1 MARSQELAR
10 LFQQPDSPTHRRYEI
25 CRAYFYES
33 APADEIAKRF
43 QLHSCSVRAIVRD
56 FAHHPDVNSLFTP
69 TRSGPKASPKRE
81 AIHERACAL
90 RRQGATLADIRSAL
104 EQDGFDVSE
113 SYLFRL
119 LRRAGVVT
127 VRQRRA
133 TPPPGEYA
141 KDGSVVP
148 DIADVR
154 ELVLDDGRQFHTDVA
169 GLFLFFPLLLDLDL
183 PQAVSDAKLPGS
195 KQIPPLQAL
204 LALLAPKLIGKR
216 RVSHIS
222 DLCNDEG
229 AGLFAGLNVLP
240 KTTYATDY
248 SYKTERAMTER
259 LVAAVIAKI
268 PLGDPPLS
276 FNLDFHTVPF
286 RGVESD
292 LENHWVPMRNRGL
305 TSVMAFVAQAA
316 GRRVICYATA
326 NILRDEADRMV
337 PKFADYWK
345 EQTGQYPARL
355 LFDSRA
361 TTYAGLNQLAQR
373 RVGFITIRRRGPG
386 MLARVE
392 RLPAGRWKSCQITQA
407 KGKRRQVHYVDEC
420 IRLDGYEGNVRQ
432 LIVKGLGREYPTFF
446 LTNDLPQPET
456 AREVI
461 QTYARRNHVENQLGE
476 QITFFHLDCLCSDVR
491 LNVDFDL
498 ALTVLADLLYR
509 RLAERLKGFR
519 RTGPSKLFRKFVN
532 SSGNIEITAKGIIVR
547 LSKRA
552 HNPLLKEAD
561 LTEPTLPVPWLGGRS
576 VRLMCPCGPESGD
589 LSHPTVMHSSCT
601 RTHAC
606 YLGVN

>member
-1 MARSQELAR
+1 MARSQEISR
-10 LFQQPDSPTHRRYEI
+10 LFQNPDSPAHRRYEI

-43 QLHSCSVRAIVRD
+43 HLHSCSVRAIVRD
-56 FAHHPDVNSLFTP
+56 FARHPDIDSLFTAAR
-69 TRSGPKASPKRE
+69 TGPKTSPKRD

-90 RRQGATLADIRSAL
+90 RHQGATLADIRAAL
-104 EQDGFDVSE
+104 QTDGFDVSE

-119 LRRAGVVT
+119 LRRAGVAAT
-127 VRQRRA
+127 RQRRS
-133 TPPPGEYA
+133 TPLPGEYA

-148 DIADVR
+148 EIADVR
-154 ELVLDDGRQFHTDVA
+154 ELALDDGRQFPTKVA
-169 GLFLFFPLLLDLDL
+169 GLFLFLPLLLDLDL

-216 RVSHIS
+216 RVSHIC

-268 PLGDPPLS
+268 PLGDPPHS
-276 FNLDFHTVPF
+276 FNLDFHTIPF
-286 RGVESD
+286 RGGEPD

-305 TSVMAFVAQAA
+305 PSVVAFVAQAV

-337 PKFADYWK
+337 SKFADYWK
-345 EQTGQYPARL
+345 EQTGHYPARL

-361 TTYAGLNQLAQR
+361 TTYAGLNQLTQR
-373 RVGFITIRRRGPG
+373 QVGFITIRRRGPG

-392 RLPAGRWKSCQITQA
+392 RLPAERWQSCQITQS
-407 KGKRRQVHYVDEC
+407 KGKRRRVQYVDEWVK
-420 IRLDGYEGNVRQ
+420 LDDYEGTVRQ
-432 LIVKGLGREYPTFF
+432 LIVTGLGRESPTFF
-446 LTNDLPQPET
+446 LTNDLPQPQT
-456 AREVI
+456 AREAI

-498 ALTVLADLLYR
+498 TLTVLADLLYR
-509 RLAERLKGFR
+509 RLAERLKGFS
-519 RTGPSKLFRKFVN
+519 RTSPSNLFRKFVD
-532 SSGNIEITAKGIIVR
+532 SSGDIEITAQGVIVR
-547 LSKRA
+547 LSKLA
-552 HNPLLKEAD
+552 HNPLLKEAG
-561 LTEPTLPVPWLGGRS
+561 LTKPTQPVPWLRGRS
-576 VRLMCPCGPESGD
+576 VRLVCP
-589 LSHPTVMHSSCT
+589 
-601 RTHAC
+601 
-606 YLGVN
+606 

>member
-1 MARSQELAR
+1 MARSQEISR
-10 LFQQPDSPTHRRYEI
+10 LFQNPDSPAHRRYEI

-43 QLHSCSVRAIVRD
+43 HLHSCSVRAIVRD
-56 FAHHPDVNSLFTP
+56 FARHPDIDSLFTAAR
-69 TRSGPKASPKRE
+69 TGPKTSPKRD

-90 RRQGATLADIRSAL
+90 RHQGATLADIRAAL
-104 EQDGFDVSE
+104 QTDGFDVSE

-119 LRRAGVVT
+119 LRRAGVAAT
-127 VRQRRA
+127 RQRRS
-133 TPPPGEYA
+133 TPLPGEYA

-148 DIADVR
+148 EIADVR
-154 ELVLDDGRQFHTDVA
+154 ELALDDGRQFPTKVA
-169 GLFLFFPLLLDLDL
+169 GLFLFLPLLLDLDL

-216 RVSHIS
+216 RVSHIC

-268 PLGDPPLS
+268 PLGDPPHS
-276 FNLDFHTVPF
+276 FNLDFHTIPF
-286 RGVESD
+286 RGDEPD

-305 TSVMAFVAQAA
+305 PSVVAFVAQAV

-345 EQTGQYPARL
+345 EQTGHYPARL

-361 TTYAGLNQLAQR
+361 TTYAGLNQLTQR
-373 RVGFITIRRRGPG
+373 QVGFITIRRRGPG

-392 RLPAGRWKSCQITQA
+392 RLPAERWQSCQISQS
-407 KGKRRQVHYVDEC
+407 KGKRRRVQYVDEWVK
-420 IRLDGYEGNVRQ
+420 LDDYEGTVRQ
-432 LIVKGLGREYPTFF
+432 LIVTGLGRESPTFF
-446 LTNDLPQPET
+446 LTNDLPQPQT
-456 AREVI
+456 AREAI

-498 ALTVLADLLYR
+498 TLTVLADLLYR
-509 RLAERLKGFR
+509 RLAERLKGFS
-519 RTGPSKLFRKFVN
+519 RTSPSKLFRKFVD
-532 SSGNIEITAKGIIVR
+532 SSGDIEITAQGVIVR
-547 LSKRA
+547 LSKLA
-552 HNPLLKEAD
+552 HNPLLKEAG
-561 LTEPTLPVPWLGGRS
+561 LTKPTQPVPWLGGRS
-576 VRLMCPCGPESGD
+576 VRLVCP
-589 LSHPTVMHSSCT
+589 
-601 RTHAC
+601 
-606 YLGVN
+606 